1 MRPAIPPKQILLDVF
16 LSRMPLLIIRVPEF
30 FESEIPHSVEP
41 EMPPMANAVKF
52 ATRSAVMAPVLVSDD
67 NGDSESI

>member
-1 MRPAIPPKQILLDVF
+1 
-16 LSRMPLLIIRVPEF
+16 MPLLIIRVPEF